1 MCFSLGA
8 QQPQRRGSGSGLSI
22 RAAFRL
28 CISRPAHQRVR
39 ARAPGG
45 DCWHFPVH
53 NCPRLCSPPSP
64 RQLRH
69 GPLPLLGP
77 CRAELGTE
85 ARERGWQGRG
95 AGGRGYGFPWPPRL
109 PFLRFTSQPELCF
122 PDMLVATEP
131 HACMGVCACA
141 RGGGVG
147 AESGGPPA
155 KDTPGSLSSG
165 CTWRESWGPPAGL
178 HFRSSHYRLPAPPR
192 QHLHTGHS
200 SEFLQPSLLLAT
212 GRTRAGSQQAPARA
226 DTRAQAAAGPSA
238 NRPRGAIRPRRDRFV
253 HPPPRAYTPDSLP
266 DRVPGSS
273 PSPQGPHPP
282 LAAHSH
288 PHPPTSLFPWNIH
301 THTRTHTLFLPPQ
314 IDNPYG
320 VSLVPFE

>member
-141 RGGGVG
+141 RGGGWARRAG
-147 AESGGPPA
+147 ALPPRTRLAVCPPA
-155 KDTPGSLSSG
+155 ALGGKAGGLRRGCTSAALITASPLPPGSIYIRATRLNFYS
-165 CTWRESWGPPAGL
+165 PPS
-178 HFRSSHYRLPAPPR
+178 F
-192 QHLHTGHS
+192 
-200 SEFLQPSLLLAT
+200 
-212 GRTRAGSQQAPARA
+212 
-226 DTRAQAAAGPSA
+226 
-238 NRPRGAIRPRRDRFV
+238 
-253 HPPPRAYTPDSLP
+253 
-266 DRVPGSS
+266 
-273 PSPQGPHPP
+273 
-282 LAAHSH
+282 
-288 PHPPTSLFPWNIH
+288 
-301 THTRTHTLFLPPQ
+301 
-314 IDNPYG
+314 
-320 VSLVPFE
+320 